1 MFKLYYCI
9 CIFLPLQSAKYVHRL
24 RQSQRVCV
32 KVCFATR
39 VFDFWILC
47 NQFSIS
53 TLFHFDTRDHKGCVC
68 IGILSIWLNQ
78 QEQII
83 KRAGGGKTVVVLF
96 FRFISSIVARQ
107 THATSSSTANS
118 GKIFD
123 RRSIDTKSMEEEEG
137 RGGTDHRF
145 VSNRFG
151 QNVSPI
157 SRFASV

>member
-1 MFKLYYCI
+1 MRLYRHIEY
-9 CIFLPLQSAKYVHRL
+9 LAKPTGADY
-24 RQSQRVCV
+24 
-32 KVCFATR
+32 K
-39 VFDFWILC
+39 
-47 NQFSIS
+47 
-53 TLFHFDTRDHKGCVC
+53 
-68 IGILSIWLNQ
+68 
-78 QEQII
+78 
-83 KRAGGGKTVVVLF
+83 AGGGKTVVGLF

-137 RGGTDHRF
+137 EGGTDHRF